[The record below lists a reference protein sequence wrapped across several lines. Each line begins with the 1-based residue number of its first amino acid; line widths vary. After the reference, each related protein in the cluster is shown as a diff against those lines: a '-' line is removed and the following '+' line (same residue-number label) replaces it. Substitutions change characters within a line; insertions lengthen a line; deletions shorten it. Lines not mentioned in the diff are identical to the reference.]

1 MLSRMRW
8 SPSVLPGLVAIAF
21 IWIWLAPVQL
31 GGQVSYV
38 ILSGNSMEPDFHRGD
53 LVLARQAG
61 EYRVG
66 DIIAYHHPD
75 IGLVFHRIVAQ
86 DANTYTLKG
95 DHNTWED
102 SFYPDS
108 ADILGKFWFFLPK
121 VGNWLEDLHNPLPMT
136 ILSLGIAIA
145 FISILTSNDQ
155 LKTLKRKRFYQQGKK
170 GHSIQMGS
178 GINSKLDWLLVPGSV
193 FMGALLLGYF
203 AFTHPLTQTISDDI
217 NYQQLGYFGYSAIAP
232 AGVYDTET
240 VQTGEPV
247 FSQIACNVNLNFI
260 YILAATTSEQLV
272 GTYQINAILSDTN
285 GWKRTIPLA
294 VATEFSGNSFWTSSE
309 LDLCQ
314 VQAMIGQ
321 MQEITG
327 IDHNFYSL
335 DVHPDI
341 SIQGALAE
349 KLFSDEFSPHLMFQ
363 LDPLQ
368 MQLTRLDGDDNPLQP
383 IQAGTISGSSQIA
396 NNLSIFGFELD
407 VLLARRLA
415 LILMAC
421 SVAAGLLLGLPIW
434 WEWRQDEINRTQIL
448 YAPLLVEVKA
458 EFQNQNLKTI
468 EVSRIEDLVKMA
480 EKYGS
485 MIMHKAIGL
494 THMYWVPDGE
504 FIYRYSIQS
513 KGRAWELGSAQIL
526 KNDLAAA
533 LKSGELL
540 VHYQPVVSLETGKI
554 IAVEALARWQH
565 PKYGSIPPST
575 FIPVAEEQGII
586 EDLDE
591 WVLRTACAQIKS
603 WQEAGLPLVNLSVN
617 LSPSGLKRQDV
628 SQLISEVL
636 DQTQISPQR
645 LLLEVT
651 KSKILSSE
659 PEAVERLHDLH
670 ELGVQLGLDEFSQL
684 SSEGLSLND
693 FSMIKINQEVL
704 GSAYKDRAIADLVTA
719 MIIMA
724 QKMKMQVFAKG
735 IETEEQLGLIRAQRF
750 DGAQGYLLS
759 KPLPAE
765 EVTELLTGGIQ
776 IEALES
782 GFNRMRINEQ
792 SV

>member
-8 SPSVLPGLVAIAF
+8 SPSMLPGLVAIAL

-66 DIIAYHHPD
+66 DIVAYRHPD
-75 IGLVFHRIVAQ
+75 IGLVFHRIEAQ
-86 DANTYTLKG
+86 DGNIYTLKG

-102 SFYPDS
+102 SFYPES
-108 ADILGKFWFFLPK
+108 ADIQGKFWFFLPK
-121 VGNWLEDLHNPLPMT
+121 AGNWLEDLRSPLPLT

-145 FISILTSNDQ
+145 FIAILTGNDR
-155 LKTLKRKRFYQQGKK
+155 LKTLKRKRFDRRWKK
-170 GHSIQMGS
+170 EHSIPMGS
-178 GINSKLDWLLVPGSV
+178 GTSSKLDWLLVPGSV

-203 AFTHPLTQTISDDI
+203 AFSHPLTQTISDDI
-217 NYQQLGYFGYSAIAP
+217 TYQQLGYFGYSASAP
-232 AGVYDTET
+232 AGVYDSET

-260 YILAATTSEQLV
+260 YILAATSSEQLA
-272 GTYQINAILSDTN
+272 GTYQIDAILSDTN

-294 VATEFSGNSFWTSSE
+294 VATEFSGNSFWTSSD

-314 VQAMIGQ
+314 VLSMIGQ
-321 MQEITG
+321 MEEITG
-327 IDHNFYSL
+327 VDHNFYSL
-335 DVHPDI
+335 DIHPDI
-341 SIQGALAE
+341 SIQGTLVG
-349 KLFSDEFSPHLMFQ
+349 KLFSDYFSPHLMFQ

-368 MQLTRLDGDDNPLQP
+368 MQLTRLDGEDNPLQP
-383 IQAGTISGSSQIA
+383 IQSGTISGSRQIA

-415 LILMAC
+415 LILIAC
-421 SVAAGLLLGLPIW
+421 SVAAGLLLGLSIW
-434 WEWRQDEINRTQIL
+434 QEWRQDEINRIRIM
-448 YAPLLVEVKA
+448 YAPMLVEVKA
-458 EFQNQNLKTI
+458 EFQNQSVKTI
-468 EVSRIEDLVKMA
+468 EVSRIEDLAKMA

-485 MIMHKAIGL
+485 MIMHKATGF

-504 FIYRYSIQS
+504 FIYRYAIQS
-513 KGRAWELGSAQIL
+513 KDRGWEKGSAQIL
-526 KNDLAAA
+526 KKDLAAA
-533 LKSGELL
+533 LNSGEFFI
-540 VHYQPVVSLETGKI
+540 HYQPVVSLETGKI

-603 WQEAGLPLVNLSVN
+603 WQEAGLPPVNLSVN
-617 LSPSGLKRQDV
+617 LSPSGLKRHDV
-628 SQLISEVL
+628 SELISEVL

-670 ELGVQLGLDEFSQL
+670 KLGVQLGLDEFSQL

-704 GSAYKDRAIADLVTA
+704 GSAYKDRGIADLVTA

-735 IETEEQLGLIRAQRF
+735 IETQEQLGLIRAQRF

-759 KPLPAE
+759 KPLPPE
-765 EVTELLTGGIQ
+765 EVKELLAGGIQ
-776 IEALES
+776 IEAYEL
-782 GFNRMRINEQ
+782 GFSRMRVNEHA
-792 SV
+792 V